1 MDIRPALANIEL
13 ALTKAEELSEL
24 AKEAS
29 GALLAVVI
37 GELKEILLEAKRQ
50 CLAVQQGVSE
60 LEELLASRDQL
71 FKERGMYWRVIG
83 DKKVGGPFCSR
94 CCEDRSELIHLD
106 YHPGAIGH
114 HPQSPF
120 YECRHCGQRF
130 EP

>member
-1 MDIRPALANIEL
+1 MDIRPTLANIEL
-13 ALTKAEELSEL
+13 ALNKAGELSEL

-29 GALLAVVI
+29 GAPLAVAI
-37 GELKEILLEAKRQ
+37 GELKETLLEAKRQ
-50 CLAVQQGVSE
+50 CLAVQQGMSE

-71 FKERGMYWRVIG
+71 FKERDMYWRIIG
-83 DKKVGGPFCSR
+83 DTKVGGPFCSK
-94 CCEDRSELIHLD
+94 CYEDRGELIHLH

-120 YECRHCGQRF
+120 YECGHCGKRF